1 MDGLDSYT
9 RVIVNQASMSTCP
22 TSHRLRILGGEGGGG
37 GAGEAVGGGGGGA
50 GAGRGRAGGGGGG
63 GEGGG
68 GGGGL
73 PARIPNIQS
82 LTPLV
87 ATFAQQSTQR

>member
-37 GAGEAVGGGGGGA
+37 
-50 GAGRGRAGGGGGG
+50 
-63 GEGGG
+63 
-68 GGGGL
+68 L